1 MPGSLLV
8 LRSPLGPLRRFRT
21 ESKGDSRSRQ
31 VMKEKLEALCEL
43 VQKADDVGDLQT
55 ATEQLREILGIAHIV
70 YHWVNSVGER
80 FGAGTYSQD
89 WVDRYVEKDYLRMD
103 PVILGCLQR
112 FNPVDWKELDWSS
125 RASRAFFRE
134 AVEYGVG
141 NQGLS
146 IPIRGPAGQF
156 ALFTASH
163 NCDDYSWATFVD
175 ENMRD
180 LMIIAHE
187 FNKRALEFEQ
197 EGDSAPTP
205 TLSPRELA
213 AMTYLAKGMSR
224 AQAAQEMEISEHTL
238 RVYIEAARHKLGALN
253 TTHAVARALSRGLI
267 VV

>member
-1 MPGSLLV
+1 M
-8 LRSPLGPLRRFRT
+8 
-21 ESKGDSRSRQ
+21 E
-31 VMKEKLEALCEL
+31 EKLEALCEFL
-43 VQKADDVGDLQT
+43 QDATDVSDLQS
-55 ATEQLREILGIAHIV
+55 ATEQLRNHYQVAHIV
-70 YHWVNSVGER
+70 YHWVNSAGER
-80 FGAGTYSQD
+80 FGAGTYSQI

-125 RASRAFFRE
+125 RAARSFLRE
-134 AVEYGVG
+134 AIDFGVG

-163 NCDDYSWATFVD
+163 TCDDCTWASFVD
-175 ENMRD
+175 QNMRD
-180 LMIIAHE
+180 LIIIAHE
-187 FNKRALEFEQ
+187 FNKKALDFEQ
-197 EGDSAPTP
+197 GGDSAPAP
-205 TLSPRELA
+205 SLSPRELA
-213 AMTYLAKGMSR
+213 AMTYLAKGLSR
-224 AQAAQEMEISEHTL
+224 AQAAQEMDISEHTL

>member
-1 MPGSLLV
+1 M
-8 LRSPLGPLRRFRT
+8 
-21 ESKGDSRSRQ
+21 E
-31 VMKEKLEALCEL
+31 EKLEALCEFL
-43 VQKADDVGDLQT
+43 QEAADVSHLQA
-55 ATEQLREILGIAHIV
+55 ATEQLRTHYQIAHIV
-70 YHWVNSVGER
+70 YHWVNSAGER
-80 FGAGTYSQD
+80 FGAGTYSQV

-125 RASRAFFRE
+125 RAARSFLRE
-134 AVEYGVG
+134 AIDYGLG

-163 NCDDYSWATFVD
+163 SCDDDAWAAFVD
-175 ENMRD
+175 LNMRD
-180 LMIIAHE
+180 LIIIAHE
-187 FNKRALEFEQ
+187 FNKKALEFEQ
-197 EGDSAPTP
+197 GGDSAPSP
-205 TLSPRELA
+205 SLSPRELA
-213 AMTYLAKGMSR
+213 AMTYLAKGLSR

>member
-1 MPGSLLV
+1 M
-8 LRSPLGPLRRFRT
+8 
-21 ESKGDSRSRQ
+21 E
-31 VMKEKLEALCEL
+31 EKLEALCES
-43 VQKADDVGDLQT
+43 VQNADDVGGLQH
-55 ATEQLREILGIAHIV
+55 ATEGLRDHYGIAHIV

-125 RASRAFFRE
+125 RAARAFFRE
-134 AVEYGVG
+134 AVDFGVG

-146 IPIRGPAGQF
+146 IPIRGPSGQF
-156 ALFTASH
+156 ALFTVSD
-163 NCDDYSWATFVD
+163 NSDDFTWATFID
-175 ENMRD
+175 RNMRD
-180 LMIIAHE
+180 LMIVAHE
-187 FNKRALEFEQ
+187 FNKKALEFEQ
-197 EGDSAPTP
+197 GGDSAPAP
-205 TLSPRELA
+205 ALSPRELT
-213 AMTYLAKGMSR
+213 AMTYLAKGMNR
-224 AQAAQEMEISEHTL
+224 AQAAKEMEISEHTL

>member
-1 MPGSLLV
+1 M
-8 LRSPLGPLRRFRT
+8 
-21 ESKGDSRSRQ
+21 E
-31 VMKEKLEALCEL
+31 EKLEALCEFL
-43 VQKADDVGDLQT
+43 QEAADVSHLQA
-55 ATEQLREILGIAHIV
+55 ATEQLRNHYQIAHIV
-70 YHWVNSVGER
+70 YHWVNSAGER
-80 FGAGTYSQD
+80 FGAGTYSQL

-125 RASRAFFRE
+125 RAARSFLRE
-134 AVEYGVG
+134 AIDYGVG

-163 NCDDYSWATFVD
+163 NCDDDVWAAFVD
-175 ENMRD
+175 LNMRD
-180 LMIIAHE
+180 LIIIAHE
-187 FNKRALEFEQ
+187 FNRKALEFEQ
-197 EGDSAPTP
+197 GGDSAPSP
-205 TLSPRELA
+205 SLSPRELA
-213 AMTYLAKGMSR
+213 AMTYLAKGLSR